1 MEGLRK
7 IRAERWAIVL
17 MMVWAALSCAGCSK
31 VKDKKPF
38 SFALPNVGM
47 NEGAVALQVAV
58 VQLDADQRET
68 FEEFWE
74 QLDTLKLPLSV
85 RRVGDLNGVR
95 YAVMSPQCPVLFEPM
110 LQRRPVDID
119 RLSDIQKQMAE
130 KGLLESPTRLL
141 IHQRIENDR
150 GEEFEIALS
159 DYLPEAAWEIIDSR
173 GSRETGQGN
182 LVKGVA
188 RFSTFPHGD
197 GSVRLVVQP
206 EIHHGSPQQRYGV
219 SQRTF
224 LFSDSQIETKIEP
237 LKFSIDL
244 KAGESI
250 VIAPLQPSPDQDAAT
265 QAAEEKSAMRIGDL
279 LFGQHEPI
287 APAAAPI
294 AQDTDNSPE
303 GKEIEALFAELDQK
317 IENGANGTA
326 TDLLNM
332 LDEDIKVQESA
343 PPVKPLCRFLMV
355 RLVHTQENDLF
366 DSASKTEYL
375 TTINHQ

>member
-1 MEGLRK
+1 
-7 IRAERWAIVL
+7 

-68 FEEFWE
+68 FEDFWE

-95 YAVMSPQCPVLFEPM
+95 YAVMSPQAPVLFEPM

-119 RLSDIQKQMAE
+119 RLSGIQKQMAE
-130 KGLLESPTRLL
+130 KGLLESPARLL
-141 IHQRIENDR
+141 VHQRIENDR
-150 GEEFEIALS
+150 GEEFEIAIS
-159 DYLPEAAWEIIDSR
+159 DYLPEAAWEIIDSQGR
-173 GSRETGQGN
+173 KEEGQGN

-224 LFSDSQIETKIEP
+224 LFSESQIETKIEP
-237 LKFSIDL
+237 LKFSVDL

-250 VIAPLQPSPDQDAAT
+250 VIAPLQSSLEQETALEKDA
-265 QAAEEKSAMRIGDL
+265 AMRIGDL

-287 APAAAPI
+287 ASAAMPI
-294 AQDTDNSPE
+294 AKEVDNSPA
-303 GKEIEALFAELDQK
+303 GKEIESLFAELDEK
-317 IENGANGTA
+317 FENGVGSTT
-326 TDLLNM
+326 TDLADIN
-332 LDEDIKVQESA
+332 DEESATQESD
-343 PPVKPLCRFLMV
+343 PPIKPLCRFLMV
-355 RLVHTQENDLF
+355 RLVHTQANDLF
-366 DSASKTEYL
+366 DSASKTEHL